1 MIPGNNKLTEKE
13 QALIRQLRL
22 IKYGRVII
30 YMENHEP
37 VRIDEI
43 KENIKL

>member
-1 MIPGNNKLTEKE
+1 MEKNSERLTEKE

-30 YMENHEP
+30 YMKDSEP

-43 KENIKL
+43 KENIEL